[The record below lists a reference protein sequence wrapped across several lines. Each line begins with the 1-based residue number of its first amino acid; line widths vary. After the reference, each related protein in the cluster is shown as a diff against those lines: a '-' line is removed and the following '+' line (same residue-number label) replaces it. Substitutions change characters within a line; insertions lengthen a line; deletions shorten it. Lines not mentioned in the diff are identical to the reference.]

1 MFNIK
6 VMAGNFNHDVKTKS
20 GLTSIYNEKVVHVEQ
35 MERPMSSSD
44 GRKNI
49 PFVNHQGVRYVSSF
63 NPFGHNVEKWPN
75 MREKG

>member
-20 GLTSIYNEKVVHVEQ
+20 RLTSIYNEKVVHVQQ

-49 PFVNHQGVRYVSSF
+49 PFVNHQGVR
-63 NPFGHNVEKWPN
+63 
-75 MREKG
+75 